1 MNARNDQHIDDL
13 AQGYGSHFTPDVEK
27 GLARLHQRIG
37 VQGQQRRPAK
47 MRSLLTG
54 RGWMSVAA
62 SVAMLIV
69 AGFFFLSSDGT
80 IIVNDTTEPMA
91 ITLPDDTKV
100 ILQQGS
106 QISYNG
112 EYAGAERR
120 VELEGQGYFEVAHD
134 ADRPFLVS
142 VDATTLRVTGT
153 AFNLR
158 AHNGELE
165 VEVSEGSVVLQHGTT
180 ETPIRAKQCGVAKVG
195 TKPMMMDAPNLN
207 RHAWRTGQLRF
218 ENRSVQDVLDVLHNN
233 WGTKVELAE
242 DCQFPVSATWNTTD
256 PAVVMDALVKLG
268 GGRLIEQGPN
278 AYALEG
284 PCTQ

>member
-13 AQGYGSHFTPDVEK
+13 AQGYGSHFTPDVEQ

-37 VQGQQRRPAK
+37 RQQTNRSGK
-47 MRSLLTG
+47 VRSLFASK
-54 RGWMSVAA
+54 GWLSVAA
-62 SVAMLIV
+62 SVALLVV
-69 AGFFFLSSDGT
+69 AGFFLLSSDGT
-80 IIVNDTTEPMA
+80 IILNDTAEPMA

-106 QISYNG
+106 QLSYNG

-120 VELEGQGYFEVAHD
+120 VELEGQGFFEVAHD
-134 ADRPFLVS
+134 AQRPFLVS

-158 AHNGELE
+158 ARSGELE
-165 VEVSEGSVVLQHGTT
+165 VEVSEGSVVLQQGATQV
-180 ETPIRAKQCGVAKVG
+180 PIAAKQCGVAKG
-195 TKPMMMDAPNLN
+195 NSKPVLMEAPNLN

-218 ENRSVQDVLDVLHNN
+218 ENKSVNDVINVLHNN
-233 WGTKVELAE
+233 WGTTVELAA

-256 PAVVMDALVKLG
+256 PAVVMDALAKLG
-268 GGRLIEQGPN
+268 GGQLVERAPNTYSLQGP
-278 AYALEG
+278 
-284 PCTQ
+284 CIQ